1 MWSQVQKCK
10 LLFGALG
17 CSWRVGK
24 REEGNECLHRC
35 EQETF
40 VLPVIVVLGA
50 KPPLQ
55 IVLSVQWIH
64 VHYYRALRAFLALK
78 LYSFSRAKDLLAQFG
93 LIHLSLEKILLFKT
107 LYHIRF
113 SF

>member
-1 MWSQVQKCK
+1 M
-10 LLFGALG
+10 LFGALG

-50 KPPLQ
+50 KLPLQ

-64 VHYYRALRAFLALK
+64 VHYDRALRAFLALK
-78 LYSFSRAKDLLAQFG
+78 LYSYSRAKDLLASYSFG
-93 LIHLSLEKILLFKT
+93 SFVYASLEKILLFKT